1 MNEKHIIGVDIGGT
15 KIAAGLVAISEPG
28 SRPSPL
34 ESQASVP
41 PLGPLPNI
49 EPRRPNRPTAR
60 VIERIIL
67 PTHADEPG
75 QVVLGQIYK
84 AIDSLLQRGSRSPT
98 SEIGPGSDFELRA
111 SDFALEGIGIV
122 APGPIEPQRGEI
134 IYAPNIPSLRNIP
147 LAHIVKERYGLPSLA
162 ENDANAAGLAEA
174 LFGAGVGH
182 RYVFYVTVSTGIGTG
197 LVIDGQIYGG
207 KDGMAVE
214 AGHVTID
221 HHGPVCN
228 CGRRGCIEA
237 FASGTAITRRTRE
250 KLMRVPCP
258 EMRTGVDSTSRILE
272 LADGSLDKITPII
285 VSRAAR
291 EGDQLARDIIV
302 ETARHLSV
310 WLGGMINIFDPNII
324 VIGGG
329 VSLIG
334 DMLFDVI
341 RKETPKHSII
351 PKAADVLIVPAK
363 LENDVGILG
372 AAALFVQNKA

>member
-1 MNEKHIIGVDIGGT
+1 
-15 KIAAGLVAISEPG
+15 
-28 SRPSPL
+28 
-34 ESQASVP
+34 
-41 PLGPLPNI
+41 
-49 EPRRPNRPTAR
+49 
-60 VIERIIL
+60 
-67 PTHADEPG
+67 
-75 QVVLGQIYK
+75 
-84 AIDSLLQRGSRSPT
+84 
-98 SEIGPGSDFELRA
+98 
-111 SDFALEGIGIV
+111 
-122 APGPIEPQRGEI
+122 
-134 IYAPNIPSLRNIP
+134 
-147 LAHIVKERYGLPSLA
+147 
-162 ENDANAAGLAEA
+162 
-174 LFGAGVGH
+174 
-182 RYVFYVTVSTGIGTG
+182 
-197 LVIDGQIYGG
+197 
-207 KDGMAVE
+207 
-214 AGHVTID
+214 
-221 HHGPVCN
+221 
-228 CGRRGCIEA
+228 
-237 FASGTAITRRTRE
+237 
-250 KLMRVPCP
+250 MRVPCP